1 MPTPFPGM
9 DPYLERRGLWE
20 EVHPALIIE
29 LQQLLTPLV
38 RPRYRVAVERRTYLA
53 LLTPDD
59 LVGRPDVLVVDT
71 GREPAGMMTAA
82 TTLAGTNPLV
92 AELPMPE
99 EVVER
104 YLELRDVVTGEIIT
118 VIELL
123 SRTNKLDYR
132 GRRDYE
138 EKRFKVLG
146 SRTHLVEID
155 LIRAG
160 EPMAMRVQ
168 GDGHRSDYRIVV
180 SRTYHRPRADVYV
193 FGLRQPIPAF
203 PVPLRRGEDEPVV
216 DLNALLH
223 ELYDRAG
230 YDLAIDYRQE
240 ADPPL
245 EGDDAVWAD
254 ALLRE
259 NGLRM

>member
-29 LQQLLTPLV
+29 LQHYLSPLV

-53 LLTPDD
+53 LLAPDD
-59 LVGRPDVLVVDT
+59 LVGWPDVLVVDT
-71 GREPAGMMTAA
+71 GQPPDTTTTA
-82 TTLAGTNPLV
+82 TTLAGPQPLV
-92 AELPMPE
+92 ATLPMPE
-99 EVVER
+99 EIVER
-104 YLELRDVVTGEIIT
+104 YLELRDVTTGEVIT
-118 VIELL
+118 VIEIL
-123 SRTNKLDYR
+123 SPTNKLNPE
-132 GRRDYE
+132 GRRAYE

-155 LIRAG
+155 LLRAG
-160 EPMAMRVQ
+160 NSMAMQVQ
-168 GDGHRSDYRIVV
+168 EDGRRGQYRILI
-180 SRTYHRPRADVYV
+180 SRAYHRPRAAVYL

-203 PVPLRRGEDEPVV
+203 PTPLRRGEAEPTV

-223 ELYDRAG
+223 TLYDRAG

-245 EGDDAVWAD
+245 EGDEATWAD
-254 ALLRE
+254 ALLRQH
-259 NGLRM
+259 GLRS